1 MGDGDGNMNPKVVGH
16 DLGMSDRMGTVE
28 IGMPLHS
35 AAESTS
41 QNCQRQYGGHSG
53 CRFIQ
58 IKTTT
63 LDDAI
68 GLRRASKACQ
78 VNVQACA
85 IAPIDV
91 LKIHVQGHEM
101 QVLRGARRTLKS
113 GLLCV
118 LVIRIL
124 LGYLCRKAGPREGV
138 RHPASELL

>member
-1 MGDGDGNMNPKVVGH
+1 MLKLDMEAFEPIPLSAQALQRSARAFEAQIRERDGDGNMNPKVVGH
-16 DLGMSDRMGTVE
+16 DLGMSDRIGTVE

-101 QVLRGARRTLKS
+101 HVLRGARRTLKS
-113 GLLCV
+113 GL
-118 LVIRIL
+118 
-124 LGYLCRKAGPREGV
+124 
-138 RHPASELL
+138 